1 MPLSSLGFSATQAE
15 TGFTF
20 NFMVNENDG
29 EGRDGWLEWSPGIA
43 TVKDY
48 SEYPRVAF
56 ESTGK

>member
-43 TVKDY
+43 T
-48 SEYPRVAF
+48 
-56 ESTGK
+56 